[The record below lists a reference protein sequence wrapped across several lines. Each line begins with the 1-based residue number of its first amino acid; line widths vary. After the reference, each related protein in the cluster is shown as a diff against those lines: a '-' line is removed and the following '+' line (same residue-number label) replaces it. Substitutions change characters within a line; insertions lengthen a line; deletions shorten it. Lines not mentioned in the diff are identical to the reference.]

1 MICKSSP
8 LKKALQLLATSSFRL
23 GVCTACFS
31 QPVSMLLNFFLNFD
45 QSVWMNSWRC
55 RHPPCLV
62 VELVSSGWSGCTSA
76 QAYPL
81 AVNRD
86 ASQCLLSA
94 TALHGGAHTSL
105 SAFCG
110 QQWMSK
116 ECGVTSTLL
125 WQLLLT
131 WSCSLVLLQSQILCA
146 AVTLCVKGKI
156 WAGGFS
162 RTPFVASCLWPMP
175 SQTQSLFKTCLS
187 EGDSAYTY
195 IHTKLLLSWQEKC
208 VDHFAYAIPTALFLV
223 FPLWL
228 MDTEFLFKPFHLR
241 GLRLIPF
248 HILLLG
254 HACLKMVS

>member
-1 MICKSSP
+1 MLLLSFAVMICKSSP

-31 QPVSMLLNFFLNFD
+31 QPVSVLLNFLFYFD
-45 QSVWMNSWRC
+45 RSVWMNSWRC
-55 RHPPCLV
+55 CHPPCLV
-62 VELVSSGWSGCTSA
+62 GELVSSGWSGCTSA

-81 AVNRD
+81 PVNRD

-105 SAFCG
+105 SAFRG

-175 SQTQSLFKTCLS
+175 SQTQSFQDLFV
-187 EGDSAYTY
+187 
-195 IHTKLLLSWQEKC
+195 W
-208 VDHFAYAIPTALFLV
+208 
-223 FPLWL
+223 
-228 MDTEFLFKPFHLR
+228 R
-241 GLRLIPF
+241 R
-248 HILLLG
+248 
-254 HACLKMVS
+254 